1 MRSIDYN
8 NNFKVGDMAADAVL
22 LKFQSRGLDKID
34 AAYPAVG
41 SLSVYIGEMLNIA
54 QSFDP
59 EIHSQLKEYINAR
72 TDAALKEK
80 IEKLTARSG
89 E

>member
-8 NNFKVGDMAADAVL
+8 ENFKMGDMAADAIL
-22 LKFQSRGLDKID
+22 EKFQARGLAKVD

-59 EIHSQLKEYINAR
+59 EIHSQLKQYINTR
-72 TDAALKEK
+72 IDASLKEK
-80 IEKLTARSG
+80 IESFTARG
-89 E
+89 AE

>member
-8 NNFKVGDMAADAVL
+8 NNFKVGDMAAEAVL

-59 EIHSQLKEYINAR
+59 EVYSQLKQYVNAR

-80 IEKLTARSG
+80 IEQITARSG